1 MIKVDTDLMEPRTGR
16 AVPIDA
22 SSSWLFVPGDRP
34 ERFAKAHGAGAH
46 QVILD
51 LEDAVSVATKS
62 EARAAVSDW
71 LADGHDPWV
80 RINPPGS
87 VPYDYDVAAIGSSGT
102 PGVMVPKATVAAVG
116 TARADLGDG
125 VPLIA
130 LVESAVGI
138 QEAGAIARC
147 PGVVAL
153 AFGSIDFAVD
163 IDAEET
169 WETMLFARS
178 TLVIAARSAGLP
190 GPIDGVSTAV
200 NDPEQAGR
208 DAAAARALGF
218 TGKLCIHPS
227 QVVPVNVGFAPSAEQ
242 LDWALRIAHFIGGVE
257 RLEDDDLSTALQ
269 VDGEMVDR
277 PVVLRARRILARH
290 AVNDL

>member
-1 MIKVDTDLMEPRTGR
+1 MEPRTGR
-16 AVPIDA
+16 AVPVAA

-34 ERFAKAHGAGAH
+34 ERFAKAHAAGAH

-51 LEDAVSVATKS
+51 LEDAVSVARKT
-62 EARAAVSDW
+62 EARDAVGEW
-71 LADGHDPWV
+71 LAAGRDSWV
-80 RINPPGS
+80 RINPPDS
-87 VPYDYDVAAIGSSGT
+87 PAYADDVAMVRSSGT
-102 PGVMVPKATVAAVG
+102 PGVMLPKATVDAVG
-116 TARADLGDG
+116 TARADLGAD

-130 LVESAVGI
+130 LVESAIGM
-138 QEAGAIARC
+138 QEAAQVARC

-163 IDAEET
+163 IDADES

-178 TLVIAARSAGLP
+178 TLVLASAAAGLP

-208 DAAAARALGF
+208 DAVAARALGF
-218 TGKLCIHPS
+218 GGKLCIHPS

-242 LDWALRIAHFIGGVE
+242 LDWALRIAHAIGGVE
-257 RLEDDDLSTALQ
+257 RLADDDLSTAIQ
-269 VDGEMVDR
+269 VDGQMVDR
-277 PVVLRARRILARH
+277 PVVLRARRILQRH

>member
-1 MIKVDTDLMEPRTGR
+1 MDTDLMEPRTGR

-34 ERFAKAHGAGAH
+34 ERFAKAHAAGAH

-51 LEDAVSVATKS
+51 LEDAVSVATKGD
-62 EARAAVSDW
+62 ARTAVREW
-71 LADGHDPWV
+71 LATGRDSWV
-80 RINPPGS
+80 RINPPDS
-87 VPYDYDVAAIGSSGT
+87 PAYADDVAMVRSSGT
-102 PGVMVPKATVAAVG
+102 PGVMLAKATVDAVG
-116 TARADLGDG
+116 TARADLGDR

-130 LVESAVGI
+130 LVESAIGI
-138 QEAGAIARC
+138 QEADRIARC

-163 IDAEET
+163 IDAEEN
-169 WETMLFARS
+169 WQTMLFARS
-178 TLVIAARSAGLP
+178 ALVLAAAAAGLP

-200 NDPEQAGR
+200 RDPEQAGR
-208 DAAAARALGF
+208 DAADARALGF
-218 TGKLCIHPS
+218 GGKLCIHPS

-242 LDWALRIAHFIGGVE
+242 LDWALRIAHSIGGVE
-257 RLEDDDLSTALQ
+257 RLEDEDLSTAIQ
-269 VDGEMVDR
+269 VDGQMVDR
-277 PVVLRARRILARH
+277 PVVLRARRILQRH